1 MIFTTAITSADAG
14 TVSAERV
21 ALVVGSIAAAFG
33 VLVLVAWQLN
43 RQYINSRQ
51 KGDDGRLVGI
61 RQVDATFA
69 RLIGLI
75 AIAVLGL
82 LGLGLALAIK
92 SETVAAFYTLLGTI
106 AGYLVGAKT
115 SNTTTTQQE
124 TDADGNVVSSKSQD
138 SPQLG

>member
-1 MIFTTAITSADAG
+1 MLFTTATTSTDAEP
-14 TVSAERV
+14 VSAAQV
-21 ALVVGSIAAAFG
+21 ALVIGSIAAAFA

-51 KGDDGRLVGI
+51 KGDDGRLVGV

-69 RLIGLI
+69 RLVGLI

-124 TDADGNVVSSKSQD
+124 TDAQGNLISTKSQD